1 MDACVGVCNGRGYN
15 GRSWMYP
22 HSWVQG
28 LEAPLPTCV
37 CLYAVGN
44 LEAVVVQ
51 GRLGSMAYHSG
62 ARASAPAPQKDRDE
76 QSR

>member
-1 MDACVGVCNGRGYN
+1 
-15 GRSWMYP
+15 
-22 HSWVQG
+22 
-28 LEAPLPTCV
+28 
-37 CLYAVGN
+37 VGN

-62 ARASAPAPQKDRDE
+62 ARASAPATQKDRDE